1 MENKREGGMWLGIS
15 LKQGSQFK
23 LRFAALLN
31 VTGEERKS
39 GVKGRG
45 FLVKDYLDGDKQL
58 KEYVDGLEKDGEPYN
73 AYNLVA
79 IEIRFLTF
87 KFRALLPIVFCLF
100 V

>member
-15 LKQGSQFK
+15 LKQGSHYK

-45 FLVKDYLDGDKQL
+45 FLVKDYLAGDKQL

-79 IEIRFLTF
+79 VEIRF
-87 KFRALLPIVFCLF
+87 
-100 V
+100 